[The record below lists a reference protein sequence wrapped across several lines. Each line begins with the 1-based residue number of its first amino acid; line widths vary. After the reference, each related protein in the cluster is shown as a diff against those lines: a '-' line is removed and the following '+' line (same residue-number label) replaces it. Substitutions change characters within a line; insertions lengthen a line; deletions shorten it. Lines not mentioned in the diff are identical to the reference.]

1 MNALASS
8 IEFLP
13 GKSLPSKVV
22 SEGPY
27 SQAPLDGVYFEARL
41 EALHAAIEKNHL
53 SDVNRELATAGPDAL
68 VLDECYSPHAVRSC
82 RTPLR
87 HAAFCGHSNIVEAL
101 LEQPNTSAMAHYSED
116 GWSALHSAASQGHD
130 EVVISFLTKSS
141 DIHSSARF
149 DGFGVLHVV
158 AEVCNRKLASDGAD
172 VMAHAL
178 KYYRGQVH
186 ERSTRGRFMREWTP
200 LHVCCLKGKVRAAQ
214 LLLKAGAKPSARTGA
229 ICIHSALFNDIASG
243 RVRVGKIEPDRDADD
258 GALPKNRY
266 PWLHLDMVDEGLLPI
281 HLAALGGHF
290 KTVMMLLKQ
299 YGGDPS
305 STSLKHQWTVLH
317 YAVWGGNLN
326 LVQELCRL
334 TNRKFVNAR
343 DRRSDGSQW
352 TPLVVAVARQ
362 NTDIV
367 QCLLSFG
374 ADPTETVRSTDFP
387 GCHFLESHPSIHG
400 DVSPIGSTRLDGKPN
415 CGCQWSGED
424 EGITLLH
431 LAVLAGDVPMLR
443 LLVPIITEK
452 HRRKHRVQLS
462 GKGHPVATKEERKS
476 AGRCDD
482 SIVTGDNVDH
492 NANLDPLGFETSKGW
507 TCAVLAVLLHT
518 IDPEMRLRLRFVQGT
533 LAQRDTCNRKE

>member
-1 MNALASS
+1 
-8 IEFLP
+8 
-13 GKSLPSKVV
+13 
-22 SEGPY
+22 
-27 SQAPLDGVYFEARL
+27 
-41 EALHAAIEKNHL
+41 
-53 SDVNRELATAGPDAL
+53 
-68 VLDECYSPHAVRSC
+68 
-82 RTPLR
+82 
-87 HAAFCGHSNIVEAL
+87 
-101 LEQPNTSAMAHYSED
+101 
-116 GWSALHSAASQGHD
+116 
-130 EVVISFLTKSS
+130 
-141 DIHSSARF
+141 
-149 DGFGVLHVV
+149 
-158 AEVCNRKLASDGAD
+158 
-172 VMAHAL
+172 
-178 KYYRGQVH
+178 VH
-186 ERSTRGRFMREWTP
+186 ERSSRGRFMREWTP

-258 GALPKNRY
+258 GTLPKNRY

-290 KTVMMLLKQ
+290 KTAMMLLKQ

-362 NTDIV
+362 NTDIGPLRGREPPQGTCEFDCNMLEV

-415 CGCQWSGED
+415 CGCKWSGED

-476 AGRCDD
+476 AGRFVGQHGVLAICRGSEHVCRADD

-492 NANLDPLGFETSKGW
+492 NVNLDPLGFETSQGW

-518 IDPEMRLRLRFVQGT
+518 IDPEIRLRLRFVQGT

>member
-200 LHVCCLKGKVRAAQ
+200 LHVCCLK
-214 LLLKAGAKPSARTGA
+214 
-229 ICIHSALFNDIASG
+229 D
-243 RVRVGKIEPDRDADD
+243 
-258 GALPKNRY
+258 RY

-326 LVQELCRL
+326 LVQ
-334 TNRKFVNAR
+334 VNNYGY
-343 DRRSDGSQW
+343 SE
-352 TPLVVAVARQ
+352 
-362 NTDIV
+362 N
-367 QCLLSFG
+367 
-374 ADPTETVRSTDFP
+374 
-387 GCHFLESHPSIHG
+387 
-400 DVSPIGSTRLDGKPN
+400 
-415 CGCQWSGED
+415 
-424 EGITLLH
+424 
-431 LAVLAGDVPMLR
+431 
-443 LLVPIITEK
+443 
-452 HRRKHRVQLS
+452 
-462 GKGHPVATKEERKS
+462 
-476 AGRCDD
+476 
-482 SIVTGDNVDH
+482 
-492 NANLDPLGFETSKGW
+492 
-507 TCAVLAVLLHT
+507 
-518 IDPEMRLRLRFVQGT
+518 
-533 LAQRDTCNRKE
+533 